1 MTIRVNSSSNITPS
15 TLEELDAPEQKT
27 EDPDTV
33 MPAPTP
39 EDAKKQRE
47 AKTQLSTDINGGN
60 AEFVKTGILADVIG
74 FFLNQ
79 NKRTGN
85 YVKIS
90 NIEKGTPYSDI
101 MHKYN
106 LPAGALNHMVTGGIG
121 NNKNDYGYVTVY
133 IEDLTTALGLTEN
146 QIKQM
151 FKK

>member
-1 MTIRVNSSSNITPS
+1 MSIRVNSSANITTGS
-15 TLEELDAPEQKT
+15 FEEVAAPEQKT
-27 EDPDTV
+27 EDPNTV

-85 YVKIS
+85 YVKIT
-90 NIEKGTPYSDI
+90 NIEKGTPYTEI
-101 MHKYN
+101 MNKYN

-121 NNKNDYGYVTVY
+121 TNKNNYGYVTIY
-133 IEDLTTALGLTEN
+133 IEDLTTALGMTEN

-151 FKK
+151 FK